1 MAASAVYDD
10 DMAGSELVTS
20 SLPLE
25 TRFPPFQLRQLG
37 GFWFPEA
44 ILPGVAA
51 AHARFE
57 PRPSDVF
64 LASFPKSGTT
74 WLKALAFAVIYRADH
89 PPRSPGHP
97 LRHRNPHDCV
107 KFLEE
112 PFAVDGGVLA
122 ALPSPRVIATHLPYS
137 LLPGRVAA
145 EGGSGVR
152 RIVYI
157 CRDPKD
163 ALVSTWLF
171 AKKVVAAAA
180 ARDGD
185 EDGKPPPAP
194 TTFEEAFELFCD
206 GRCMAGP
213 QWRHVAG
220 YWEASRRLPDKV
232 LFLRYEEMLQ
242 DPVGNVRKLAEFMGC
257 AFSGEEEAAGVV
269 EDIVELCSID
279 ALKNMDVNK
288 NGAQEYVKNESFF
301 RKGVAGDWSNHMT
314 PAMAER
320 LDKIV
325 DDALQG
331 TGFTFAPAQS
341 A

>member
-1 MAASAVYDD
+1 MAASPVYHD
-10 DMAGSELVTS
+10 DMAGSELVIS

-25 TRFPPFQLRQLG
+25 TWFPPFQLRQVG

-57 PRPSDVF
+57 ARPSDVF
-64 LASFPKSGTT
+64 LASFPNSGTT
-74 WLKALAFAVIYRADH
+74 WLKALAFAVVHRADH
-89 PPRSPGHP
+89 PPRSSGHP

-122 ALPSPRVIATHLPYS
+122 ALPSPR
-137 LLPGRVAA
+137 
-145 EGGSGVR
+145 
-152 RIVYI
+152 
-157 CRDPKD
+157 D
-163 ALVSTWLF
+163 ALVSIWLF
-171 AKKVVAAAA
+171 AKKMAAAAA

-185 EDGKPPPAP
+185 DGKPPPTP
-194 TTFEEAFELFCD
+194 FTVEEAFELFCD

-220 YWEASRRLPDKV
+220 YWEASRRLLPDKV

-257 AFSGEEEAAGVV
+257 AFSGEEEAAGVAR
-269 EDIVELCSID
+269 DIVELCSID
-279 ALKNMDVNK
+279 ALKNMEVNK
-288 NGAQEYVKNESFF
+288 NGTQEYVKNESFF

-325 DDALQG
+325 EDALQG
-331 TGFTFAPAQS
+331 TGFTFAVAQAQS